1 MKWPFGRKKQPPK
14 KSSEVPAAVQLDNP
28 YRPIFGSVRSFEELA
43 RANAEGRNCSMEQND
58 RTVIAFSPTGS
69 TAQVAHAIEKG
80 MDGTAFYNMTVEGQP
95 LRFLPGQLL
104 VAAVPVFGGRV
115 PSAALERIK
124 KLRGNGAAAAAVVV
138 YGNRAYEDALL
149 ELGTA
154 LTEAGFVV
162 TGGAAFVARHS
173 ITPAIASGRPN
184 REDLDAA
191 REFGR
196 SLAEKLDLTG
206 PVPVYLP
213 GNTPY
218 RQYNGMAAK
227 PQVGS
232 GCRGCGLCADNCP
245 TGAISKKDPTVT
257 DPDKCI
263 TCMRCV
269 HLCPSGA
276 RSLAP
281 EVEDAMAAKL
291 ARVCEKPQ
299 KPEIYL

>member
-1 MKWPFGRKKQPPK
+1 MKWSFGRKKQQPK
-14 KSSEVPAAVQLDNP
+14 KNGCGPSATQLDNP

-43 RANAEGRNCSMEQND
+43 RANAEGRNLNMQEND
-58 RTVIAFSPTGS
+58 RTVISFSPTGS
-69 TAQVAHAIEKG
+69 TEQVARAIEQG
-80 MDGTAFYNMTVEGQP
+80 MDGTAFYDMTVEGQP
-95 LRFLPGQLL
+95 IRFVPGQL
-104 VAAVPVFGGRV
+104 VVVAVPVFGGRV
-115 PSAALERIK
+115 PAVALERVQ

-138 YGNRAYEDALL
+138 YGNRAYEDAML
-149 ELGTA
+149 ELGNA
-154 LTEAGFVV
+154 LTKSGFVV

-184 REDLDAA
+184 REDLDTA

-196 SLAEKLDLTG
+196 SLAEKIDLTG

-232 GCRGCGLCADNCP
+232 GCQGCGLCADNCP
-245 TGAISKKDPTVT
+245 TGAISKKDPAVT

-269 HLCPSGA
+269 QLCPQRA

-281 EVEDAMAAKL
+281 EVEDMMAAKL
-291 ARVCEKPQ
+291 ARLCEKPQ